1 MIWLIPAL
9 LNPVS
14 ESTRSL
20 FIKKASGQ
28 VDPLVISWSNN
39 IIPFFLFP
47 ISLFFVD
54 LRFNTQFW
62 IGFAGSGTIQIIN
75 TVLYMRAIS
84 KGEISTVMPMLSFTP
99 LVLLITAPILVG
111 EFPSLIGL
119 GGVVLVVAGSYLLNI
134 DLKNMSVLEPLKAI
148 IKNKGTRLMLIVATL
163 WGISGAFDK
172 MALNNSSVFQYITF
186 LNIVVFI
193 STTIMVVYQKKFNLV
208 KIREAKTNLFMV
220 SFLTT
225 CSYILHFAAISMT
238 LVAYVVSLKR
248 LTGMFSV
255 LIGGYFLNEPKMKQ
269 RLGGATVMFI
279 GVLMIIFS

>member
-1 MIWLIPAL
+1 MWLIFAL

-39 IIPFFLFP
+39 LIPFLLFP
-47 ISLFFVD
+47 ISLFFIE
-54 LRFNTQFW
+54 LKFNTQFW
-62 IGFAGSGTIQIIN
+62 IGFIGSGTIQIIN

-84 KGEISTVMPMLSFTP
+84 KGDISTVMPMLSFTP
-99 LVLLITAPILVG
+99 LVLLFTAPILVG
-111 EFPSLIGL
+111 EFPSLLGL
-119 GGVVLVVAGSYLLNI
+119 GGVVLIVVGSYLLNI
-134 DLKNMSVLEPLKAI
+134 DLKNMSVLEPLRAI
-148 IKNKGTRLMLIVATL
+148 IRNKGTRLMLIVATL

-193 STTIMVVYQKKFNLV
+193 STTIMVVSQKKFDLR
-208 KIREAKTNLFMV
+208 KIREAKTNLLMV

-255 LIGGYFLNEPKMKQ
+255 LIGSYFLQEPKMKQ

>member
-20 FIKKASGQ
+20 FIKKASAQ

-39 IIPFFLFP
+39 LIPFFLFP
-47 ISLFFVD
+47 ISLFFIE
-54 LRFNTQFW
+54 LKFNTQFW

-111 EFPSLIGL
+111 EFPSLLGL
-119 GGVVLVVAGSYLLNI
+119 GGVVLIVVGSYLLNI
-134 DLKNMSVLEPLKAI
+134 DLKNMSVLEPLRAI
-148 IKNKGTRLMLIVATL
+148 IRNRGTRLMLIVATL

-193 STTIMVVYQKKFNLV
+193 STTIMVISQKKFDLK

-225 CSYILHFAAISMT
+225 CSYIFHFAAISMT

-255 LIGGYFLNEPKMKQ
+255 LIGSYFLKEPKMKQ

-279 GVLMIIFS
+279 GVLLIIFA

>member
-20 FIKKASGQ
+20 FIKKASAQ

-39 IIPFFLFP
+39 LIPFLLFP
-47 ISLFFVD
+47 ISLFFIE
-54 LRFNTQFW
+54 LKFNTQFW

-111 EFPSLIGL
+111 EFPSLLGL
-119 GGVVLVVAGSYLLNI
+119 GGVVLIVVGSYLLNI
-134 DLKNMSVLEPLKAI
+134 DLKNMSVLEPLRAI
-148 IKNKGTRLMLIVATL
+148 IRNKGTRLMLIVATL

-193 STTIMVVYQKKFNLV
+193 STTIMVISQKKFDLE

-220 SFLTT
+220 SLLTT
-225 CSYILHFAAISMT
+225 CSYIFHFAAISMT

-255 LIGGYFLNEPKMKQ
+255 LIGSYFLQEPKMKQ
-269 RLGGATVMFI
+269 RLVGATVMFI

>member
-1 MIWLIPAL
+1 MWLIFAL

-20 FIKKASGQ
+20 FIKKASAQ

-39 IIPFFLFP
+39 LIPFLLFP
-47 ISLFFVD
+47 FSLFFVD

-119 GGVVLVVAGSYLLNI
+119 GGVVLLVAGSYLLNI
-134 DLKNMSVLEPLKAI
+134 DLKKMSVMEPLKAI

-163 WGISGAFDK
+163 WGVSGAFDK

-186 LNIVVFI
+186 LNILVFI
-193 STTIMVVYQKKFNLV
+193 STTIMVASQKKFNFV
-208 KIREAKTNLFMV
+208 QIKKAKTNLFMV

-225 CSYILHFAAISMT
+225 CSYILHFAAISLT

-255 LIGGYFLNEPKMKQ
+255 LIGSHFLNEPKMRQ
-269 RLGGATVMFI
+269 RLIGSTVMFI

>member
-14 ESTRSL
+14 ESFRSL
-20 FIKKASGQ
+20 FIKKASAQ
-28 VDPLVISWSNN
+28 VDPLLISWSNN
-39 IIPFFLFP
+39 LIPFLLFP
-47 ISLFFVD
+47 VSLFFIE
-54 LRFNTQFW
+54 LKFNTQFW
-62 IGFAGSGTIQIIN
+62 IGFIGSGIIQIIN

-99 LVLLITAPILVG
+99 LVLLFTAPILVG
-111 EFPSLIGL
+111 EFPSLLGL
-119 GGVVLVVAGSYLLNI
+119 GGVVLVVVGSYLLNI
-134 DLKNMSVLEPLKAI
+134 DLKNMSVLEPLRAI
-148 IKNKGTRLMLIVATL
+148 IRNKGTRLMLIVATL

-193 STTIMVVYQKKFNLV
+193 STTIMVISQKKFNLA

-255 LIGGYFLNEPKMKQ
+255 LIGSYFLKEPKMKQ
-269 RLGGATVMFI
+269 RLIGATVMFI
-279 GVLMIIFS
+279 GVLLIIFA